1 VSTVAN
7 FSTTVIDQ
15 VYLSQSKYQV
25 PGGILST
32 GVQYYWRSRAR
43 NAGGW
48 SPWASAWNFTTTI
61 DPPTTPVLLS
71 PTNGSSAT
79 TTPLLDWNDVT
90 SATSYRLQVSTVANF
105 STTVIDQVYLFQSK
119 YQVPGGILST
129 GVQYYWRARAKNAGG
144 WSPWVS
150 AWNFITTI
158 NPPTIP
164 VLVSPANGS
173 TVLPIPLLDWD
184 DVETATRYRVQVS
197 TVANFSTTVIDQ
209 VYLTQSKY
217 QVPAGILSSFTQYY
231 WRARAMNDG
240 GWGPWASAWSFTT
253 SESIPTTPVLLTPSD
268 GSIVSP
274 TPLLDWEDV
283 ATATSYR
290 LQVSE
295 VANFIT
301 TVIDE
306 VALTESQYQVPEGIL
321 ITDALISNKI
331 LSRNEIEVGGVL
343 MVDNVQYYWRVRAR
357 NAGGWSPWVS
367 AWSFTTSLPLTPVLL
382 SPSNSSY
389 VTPTPLLD
397 WEDGVAATRYRLQ
410 VSTDPHFFTTVI
422 DLVSL
427 TPSQYQVPGGVLSD
441 STEYFWR
448 VRGRNTVGWS
458 PWASAWSFNTT
469 IAKPTTPVLQSP
481 ANGSTVTTT
490 PLLNWGDV
498 STATSYRLQVTTDPQ
513 FFTTVIDEI
522 TLTESQ
528 YQVPGGVLSPGV
540 QYYWRA
546 RARNAGGW
554 SPWASAWNFTTQSVE
569 GNTTDLSLYSIEIP
583 SEFNLHQN
591 FPNPFNP
598 VTKIKFDIASPIHVK
613 IKVFDIIG
621 REIKTLTDQILQAG
635 RYEFLFSASNLPS
648 GVYFYRLETG
658 DFVNIKRMI
667 ILK

>member
-1 VSTVAN
+1 V
-7 FSTTVIDQ
+7 
-15 VYLSQSKYQV
+15 
-25 PGGILST
+25 
-32 GVQYYWRSRAR
+32 
-43 NAGGW
+43 
-48 SPWASAWNFTTTI
+48 
-61 DPPTTPVLLS
+61 
-71 PTNGSSAT
+71 
-79 TTPLLDWNDVT
+79 
-90 SATSYRLQVSTVANF
+90 
-105 STTVIDQVYLFQSK
+105 
-119 YQVPGGILST
+119 
-129 GVQYYWRARAKNAGG
+129 
-144 WSPWVS
+144 
-150 AWNFITTI
+150 
-158 NPPTIP
+158 
-164 VLVSPANGS
+164 
-173 TVLPIPLLDWD
+173 
-184 DVETATRYRVQVS
+184 
-197 TVANFSTTVIDQ
+197 
-209 VYLTQSKY
+209 Y

-231 WRARAMNDG
+231 WRARARNDG

-253 SESIPTTPVLLTPSD
+253 SESIPTTPVLLSPSD

-295 VANFIT
+295 VANFMT

-321 ITDALISNKI
+321 ITDALISNRI
-331 LSRNEIEVGGVL
+331 LSRNENEVGGVL
-343 MVDNVQYYWRVRAR
+343 MVDNVQYYWRMRAR

-367 AWSFTTSLPLTPVLL
+367 AWNFTTSLPLTPVLL
-382 SPSNSSY
+382 SPANGSS

-397 WEDGVAATRYRLQ
+397 WEDGVAATKYRLQ
-410 VSTDPHFFTTVI
+410 VSTDPQFFTTVI

-448 VRGRNTVGWS
+448 VKGRNTAGWS
-458 PWASAWSFNTT
+458 PWVGAWSFNTT

-490 PLLNWGDV
+490 PLLDWGDV

-522 TLTESQ
+522 SLTESQ
-528 YQVPGGVLSPGV
+528 YQVQSGVLSSGV

-554 SPWASAWNFTTQSVE
+554 SPWVSAWNFTTQSIE

-598 VTKIKFDIASPIHVK
+598 VTKIRFDIASPTHVE

-621 REIKTLTDQILQAG
+621 REIKTLTDQLLQAG
-635 RYEFLFSASNLPS
+635 RYEFLFNASNLPS
-648 GVYFYRLETG
+648 GVYFYRLETW
-658 DFVNIKRMI
+658 DFVNVKRMI